1 MNTLK
6 GQYEISIWE
15 DVIKYV
21 DADGNIYD
29 SLEELAQAGATVNY
43 QFYSE
48 QRLAVI
54 GSDTMT
60 SLARAINPV
69 LSRNIN
75 GVYGL
80 IEKISSVPLNLTS
93 KYESETNLNI

>member
-21 DADGNIYD
+21 GVNGNIYD
-29 SLEELAQAGATVNY
+29 SLEELAQAGTTVDY

-48 QRLAVI
+48 
-54 GSDTMT
+54 
-60 SLARAINPV
+60 
-69 LSRNIN
+69 
-75 GVYGL
+75 
-80 IEKISSVPLNLTS
+80 
-93 KYESETNLNI
+93 